1 MYFCPQSQNSKFQI
15 MQYSL
20 DYKGVDHTSTLVF
33 ANPNLL
39 TGTGIEKYQLFL

>member
-1 MYFCPQSQNSKFQI
+1 

-33 ANPNLL
+33 ANPSLL
-39 TGTGIEKYQLFL
+39 TETGIKNTNYFCNSYKY